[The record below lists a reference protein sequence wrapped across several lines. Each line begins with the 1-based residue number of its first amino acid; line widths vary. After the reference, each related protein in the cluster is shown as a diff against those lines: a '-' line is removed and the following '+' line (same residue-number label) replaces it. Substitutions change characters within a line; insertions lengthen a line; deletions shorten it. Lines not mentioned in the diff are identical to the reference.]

1 MASRCAAFPLRIVH
15 GLVTVIMSSRAVL
28 RCSATY
34 FDFCPV
40 LSGPGLV
47 GSFPTNHDGLRRVTS
62 CPEISGKPSHSVVS
76 ARGSDGVVWRL
87 PVGAALDS
95 GSSPR
100 ITINASP

>member
-15 GLVTVIMSSRAVL
+15 GLVTEIMSSRAVL

-62 CPEISGKPSHSVVS
+62 CPEIKWQTFSFG
-76 ARGSDGVVWRL
+76 GV
-87 PVGAALDS
+87 G
-95 GSSPR
+95 PR
-100 ITINASP
+100 FGRRCVEASCGCGT